1 MVMLS
6 EVLRSRVVFQWFKYA
21 VYLALLNNVYLFLVE
36 EIESASALNTS
47 VTSFASVF
55 QIFSTTIDTAAWL
68 VLLIFFELETYVLSD
83 QTLRGLAG
91 RLIRLTRVVC
101 LATICFAFWGYFAEC
116 YGLLASKPLDP
127 LLCGSVDGSWSL
139 LKDLDQYE
147 PLAINV
153 CSEGDWVVLT
163 SYERVLTAPELL
175 QSAIWLA
182 ATDFIN
188 AAAWILVVLVLE
200 VEVRSV
206 LALRNQSP
214 SAGGSIYLLK
224 ILLYVVL
231 FAAAVYWG
239 FEGEFL
245 DFWDAILWLFAFF
258 VIERNVA
265 SWREETDSVA
275 DR

>member
-6 EVLRSRVVFQWFKYA
+6 EVLRSRVVFQWIKYA

-101 LATICFAFWGYFAEC
+101 LATICFACWVYFAEF
-116 YGLLASKPLDP
+116 YGLLASEPLDP
-127 LLCGSVDGSWSL
+127 LLCVSVDDSWSL

-163 SYERVLTAPELL
+163 SYERVLAAPELL

>member
-6 EVLRSRVVFQWFKYA
+6 EVLRSRVVFQWIKYA

-101 LATICFAFWGYFAEC
+101 LSTICFACWGYFAEC

-163 SYERVLTAPELL
+163 SYERVLAAPELL

>member
-1 MVMLS
+1 MLS
-6 EVLRSRVVFQWFKYA
+6 EVLRSRVVFQWIKYA

-101 LATICFAFWGYFAEC
+101 LATICFACWGYFAEF
-116 YGLLASKPLDP
+116 YGLLASEPLDP

-163 SYERVLTAPELL
+163 SYERVLAAPELL

>member
-1 MVMLS
+1 MLS
-6 EVLRSRVVFQWFKYA
+6 EVLRSRVVFQWIKYA

-101 LATICFAFWGYFAEC
+101 LATICFACWGYFAEC

-163 SYERVLTAPELL
+163 SYERVLAAPELL